1 MALASQ
7 LSQRFF
13 AETMWRVLSLLVLV
27 GLTALLLILL
37 LDTYSVLSSPEDYRI
52 AQQFS
57 EKDLSWHTPSVL
69 RYALRNVGLAV
80 VLGSTAFLGLQHF
93 RGKLKPVWIKVFAV
107 VVLLLFSV
115 IVAGY
120 LFWWQTGFDH

>member
-1 MALASQ
+1 
-7 LSQRFF
+7 
-13 AETMWRVLSLLVLV
+13 MWRVLSLLVLV